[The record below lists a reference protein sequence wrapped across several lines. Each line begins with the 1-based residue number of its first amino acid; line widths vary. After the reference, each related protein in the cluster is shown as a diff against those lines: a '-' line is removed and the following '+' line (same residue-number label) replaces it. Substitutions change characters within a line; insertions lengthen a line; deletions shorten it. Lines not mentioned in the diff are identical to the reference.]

1 MIKEQGHDV
10 TGLSVERS
18 RGDAHVK
25 ALAES
30 GWLSTASVIA
40 SAAVTSFSGRRVVR
54 DAADLAYRRVVE
66 QARQPIFFTEYGVPD
81 TLDGRFELI
90 CLHAFLYLHR
100 LKTDVPQANR
110 ICQSFFDRMFA
121 DFDRALREMGTGDL
135 SVGKHVKRMVL
146 AFYGRVRAY
155 EEGLAGGEGILD
167 AALVRNVF
175 GTVSGSSP
183 FAVMLARYVRDA
195 ARELGRQSVPDL
207 LAGRILFKAPPALG
221 LCGAS
226 SLTGGSR

>member
-100 LKTDVPQANR
+100 L
-110 ICQSFFDRMFA
+110 
-121 DFDRALREMGTGDL
+121 REMGTGDL

-207 LAGRILFKAPPALG
+207 LAGRILFKAPPAPG